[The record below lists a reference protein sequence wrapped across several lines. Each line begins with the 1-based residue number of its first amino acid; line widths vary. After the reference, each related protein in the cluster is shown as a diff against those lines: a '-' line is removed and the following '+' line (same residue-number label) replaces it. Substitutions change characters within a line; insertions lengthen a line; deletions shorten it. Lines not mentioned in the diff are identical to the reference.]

1 MRFSCFCVCHYQKT
15 FPSVLLLPCVVP
27 SWVTS
32 SFLALSFLQIH
43 ETHCPKSLLLQ
54 ERRLHSSLHFHNASW
69 PQLLSPQR
77 NKKRSLGAG
86 CATLFGFLS
95 QSRRRRGTAGSGRG
109 KVLQNSWWQA
119 RIQRRRS
126 ERKGLE
132 IKTDSKSL
140 GLRLASVQCSWE
152 CVFWDPDLHF
162 LKETMTNCDVML
174 KRYKK
179 RVGNLF
185 TSISCCVL
193 CPCKAYALIIQVLC
207 SSTGSKALFVSLW
220 KSVPRTEVSLVMVSW
235 QRGNLWELMSL
246 LRKPIW
252 RDPFI
257 YHEINL

>member
-1 MRFSCFCVCHYQKT
+1 MGLGLASPITFASSPVSCLSHKQYASSFSCLCCQCYSSPMRFSCFCVCHYQKT
-15 FPSVLLLPCVVP
+15 CPSVLLLPCVVP

-140 GLRLASVQCSWE
+140 GLRLASVQ
-152 CVFWDPDLHF
+152 
-162 LKETMTNCDVML
+162 
-174 KRYKK
+174 
-179 RVGNLF
+179 
-185 TSISCCVL
+185 
-193 CPCKAYALIIQVLC
+193 
-207 SSTGSKALFVSLW
+207 
-220 KSVPRTEVSLVMVSW
+220 
-235 QRGNLWELMSL
+235 
-246 LRKPIW
+246 
-252 RDPFI
+252 
-257 YHEINL
+257 